1 MRTTKTQRTIK
12 ELSEF
17 LAKTGYTV
25 EESIY
30 SPHRINIREPNGTL
44 KMNRMRLMP
53 RKATRI
59 AYAIHARYWGLVSSG
74 RIKENEA
81 EQHHSEEDSVQ
92 G

>member
-1 MRTTKTQRTIK
+1 MRITKTQRTIK
-12 ELSEF
+12 ELSDF

-59 AYAIHARYWGLVSSG
+59 AHAIYARHYGLNKS
-74 RIKENEA
+74 A
-81 EQHHSEEDSVQ
+81 
-92 G
+92 